1 MRKYIFEKNTHL
13 TSGEMA
19 QLTSVPFPIVR
30 SILKRNRVMPTADAK
45 YDRSCL
51 SLIAEE
57 YAGIREL
64 ETIFALARN
73 ERRISQRD
81 FIESDMTVP
90 PSQVKRFAG
99 ELSISTPHEGD
110 LYTTEEQ
117 EAIRRYARFKRSP
130 FAYLLGEGPRP
141 NDFELPEGIELP
153 MRVSA

>member
-19 QLTSVPFPIVR
+19 QLTGVPFPIVR
-30 SILKRNRVMPTADAK
+30 TILKRNRVVPTANAK
-45 YDRSCL
+45 YDRSYL
-51 SLIAEE
+51 SLIVEE

-81 FIESDMTVP
+81 FIESDISVS
-90 PSQVKRFAG
+90 PSQVERFAG
-99 ELSISTPHEGD
+99 ELDISTPPEGA

-130 FAYLLGEGPRP
+130 FSYLLGEDPQP
-141 NDFELPEGIELP
+141 KDFQLPEGIELP